1 MGGALRDVRVLELGD
16 FVAAPY
22 AGKLLADMGADVIKI
37 ERPGEGDWARQH
49 GPFPGDQPD
58 LEKSGL
64 FMYLNTN
71 KRGVCLD
78 ITKRHDVE
86 EFKRLA
92 KEADVLIEA
101 LPPRRA
107 AELGLDYPSLRAVN
121 RRLVV
126 VSITPFGQTGPYRD
140 YSAYALNVSATGGN
154 AKAGVPDREPL
165 SPPLSMTQYH
175 SGGMGAVGAMLALL
189 ARDVTGEGQQV
200 DISETDA
207 AVAIYGAALGALH
220 NYLTYSR
227 MRKRSGFRSPLLY
240 PFTILPCKDGYLN
253 MIATQEL
260 HWRRFLELVGNGK
273 VPDWYDLNDPRF
285 RDRTRISDETA
296 DYIDEQLKPWM
307 MRYTKEELF
316 AMCREKGVPFCPQY
330 AIDEVVHHPHL
341 QERGFFVTV
350 EHPRAGQLTQ
360 PGAPYRFSKTPWAI
374 RRPAPLLGE
383 HTEEVL
389 GGGWN
394 PGQEGGSLRAADW
407 TGWKS
412 RSPLGNGRRPLEGV
426 RVLDLSWVL
435 AGPLCARLLG
445 QMGAEVI
452 KVESRRRLDALRLSP
467 HSQTDDPDLDPAF
480 HATNHDKRSVTVDFS
495 NPLGAELVRQMAACC
510 DVVVE
515 NFSPRVLPKYGLDY
529 PSLAKTK
536 SDIIMVSLS
545 AAGQNGPLRDVI
557 TYGHTL
563 AAIAGIDALVG
574 YAGRRS
580 LGQGGINTDCNS
592 AVHAAFAV
600 LVALWHKRRTGEGQY
615 IDMAQWETS
624 IQLIG
629 EVVMDYAMN
638 ARIAG
643 TQGNRH
649 ASMAPHNLYRC
660 RGEDAWVAIAV
671 RTEEEWQGLCR
682 AMGEPAWARDPKFM
696 SNAQRLRHQ
705 EELDRRLNEWTQSL
719 TPTEA
724 TTLLQ
729 RHGVAASP
737 FHEIDGL
744 YLDPHFQERGVWVEL
759 EHQKGGA
766 ELVAELPIRL
776 SSTPTGTS
784 KPAPILGQDNDYLF
798 HKVLGLSNEA
808 IQELL
813 ATEAIR

>member
-1 MGGALRDVRVLELGD
+1 
-16 FVAAPY
+16 
-22 AGKLLADMGADVIKI
+22 
-37 ERPGEGDWARQH
+37 
-49 GPFPGDQPD
+49 
-58 LEKSGL
+58 
-64 FMYLNTN
+64 
-71 KRGVCLD
+71 
-78 ITKRHDVE
+78 
-86 EFKRLA
+86 
-92 KEADVLIEA
+92 
-101 LPPRRA
+101 
-107 AELGLDYPSLRAVN
+107 
-121 RRLVV
+121 
-126 VSITPFGQTGPYRD
+126 
-140 YSAYALNVSATGGN
+140 
-154 AKAGVPDREPL
+154 
-165 SPPLSMTQYH
+165 
-175 SGGMGAVGAMLALL
+175 
-189 ARDVTGEGQQV
+189 
-200 DISETDA
+200 
-207 AVAIYGAALGALH
+207 
-220 NYLTYSR
+220 
-227 MRKRSGFRSPLLY
+227 
-240 PFTILPCKDGYLN
+240 
-253 MIATQEL
+253 
-260 HWRRFLELVGNGK
+260 
-273 VPDWYDLNDPRF
+273 
-285 RDRTRISDETA
+285 
-296 DYIDEQLKPWM
+296 
-307 MRYTKEELF
+307 
-316 AMCREKGVPFCPQY
+316 
-330 AIDEVVHHPHL
+330 
-341 QERGFFVTV
+341 
-350 EHPRAGQLTQ
+350 
-360 PGAPYRFSKTPWAI
+360 
-374 RRPAPLLGE
+374 
-383 HTEEVL
+383 
-389 GGGWN
+389 
-394 PGQEGGSLRAADW
+394 
-407 TGWKS
+407 
-412 RSPLGNGRRPLEGV
+412 
-426 RVLDLSWVL
+426 
-435 AGPLCARLLG
+435 
-445 QMGAEVI
+445 MGAEVI

-574 YAGRRS
+574 YAGQRS

-705 EELDRRLNEWTQSL
+705 EELDRCLNEWTQSL

-798 HKVLGLSNEA
+798 HKVLGLSDKEIQTLIAAGA
-808 IQELL
+808 IY
-813 ATEAIR
+813 